1 MSDAGDAGD
10 AARPFTGQPFS
21 GQPFSG
27 QVALVTG
34 AAQRTGAAI
43 ASHLAARG
51 AAVAIHYRSSAT
63 QALALAERLGG
74 EAAGCY
80 AEGADLTEPG
90 DASALVER
98 IIERSGRIDLL
109 VNNVGTFRV
118 KPVDRVEPEEWDHAI
133 RTTVTAAFL
142 VCRAVLPHMRRQ
154 GFGRIVNIADSAAD
168 KLSPQPTLAPYMVG
182 KTGILILTRSLA
194 AVTADCDITVNA
206 VSPGIMENSVTK
218 PPGGPSVI
226 PKGRY
231 GTSDDLNGAVEFFL
245 RRENSY
251 ITGENL
257 KVSGGWH
264 S

>member
-1 MSDAGDAGD
+1 MNASAD
-10 AARPFTGQPFS
+10 RPIS

-34 AAQRTGAAI
+34 AAQRSGAAI
-43 ASHLAARG
+43 ASHLAALG
-51 AAVAIHYRSSAT
+51 AAVAIHYRSSAY
-63 QALALAERLGG
+63 QAIALAERLGG

-80 AEGADLTEPG
+80 AEPADLTKPD
-90 DASALVER
+90 DAAKLVER
-98 IIERSGRIDLL
+98 IISRSGHIDLL
-109 VNNVGTFRV
+109 VNNVGTFHV
-118 KPVDRVEPEEWDHAI
+118 QPIEQIEPAEWDRAI
-133 RTTVTAAFL
+133 RTTVTAAFI

-154 GFGRIVNIADSAAD
+154 AFGRIVNIADSAAD

-182 KTGILILTRSLA
+182 KTGILVLTKSLA

-206 VSPGIMENSVTK
+206 VSPGIMDNSVTK
-218 PPGGPSVI
+218 PPGGPRAI

-231 GTSDDLNGAVEFFL
+231 GTYADLNGAIEFFL
-245 RRENSY
+245 RRESSY

-257 KVSGGWH
+257 KVAGGWH

>member
-1 MSDAGDAGD
+1 MTAGGPP
-10 AARPFTGQPFS
+10 AADRPFAGR
-21 GQPFSG
+21 
-27 QVALVTG
+27 VALVTG
-34 AAQRTGAAI
+34 AARRTGAAI
-43 ASHLAARG
+43 AAHLAARG
-51 AAVAIHYRSSAT
+51 AAVIVHYHTSAT
-63 QALALAERLGG
+63 AARELVERLGG
-74 EAAGCY
+74 DGADCY
-80 AEGADLTEPG
+80 AEAADLTDPASV
-90 DASALVER
+90 DAMVGR
-98 IIERSGRIDLL
+98 IVERSGRVDLV
-109 VNNVGTFRV
+109 VNNVGSFQV
-118 KPVDRVEPEEWDHAI
+118 KPVEQVDAAEWDRAI

-142 VCRAVLPHMRRQ
+142 VCRGVLPHMRRN

-194 AVTADCDITVNA
+194 AATAGCDITVNA

-218 PPGGPSVI
+218 PPGGRAAI

-231 GTSDDLNGAVEFFL
+231 GTYADLNAAIEFFL
-245 RRENSY
+245 LPETSY

>member
-1 MSDAGDAGD
+1 MTAGEEPPVAD
-10 AARPFTGQPFS
+10 RPFA
-21 GQPFSG
+21 G

-34 AAQRTGAAI
+34 AARRTGAAI
-43 ASHLAARG
+43 ATYLAARG
-51 AAVAIHYRSSAT
+51 AAVAVHYHTSGAAARE
-63 QALALAERLGG
+63 LVEHLGG
-74 EAAGCY
+74 DAAGCH
-80 AEGADLTEPG
+80 AEAADLTDP
-90 DASALVER
+90 ASVAAMVER
-98 IIERSGRIDLL
+98 ITGRSGRVDLL
-109 VNNVGTFRV
+109 VNNVGTFLV
-118 KPVDRVEPEEWDHAI
+118 KPIERVAPAEWDRAI

-142 VCRAVLPHMRRQ
+142 VCRAVLPHMRRR
-154 GFGRIVNIADSAAD
+154 GYGRIVNIADSAAD

-194 AVTADCDITVNA
+194 AATADCDITVNA

-218 PPGGPSVI
+218 PPGGSGAI

-231 GTSDDLNGAVEFFL
+231 GSYADLNGAIEFFL
-245 RRENSY
+245 RRETSY

>member
-1 MSDAGDAGD
+1 MTAGEEPRIAD
-10 AARPFTGQPFS
+10 RPFA
-21 GQPFSG
+21 G

-34 AAQRTGAAI
+34 AARRTGAAI
-43 ASHLAARG
+43 ATHLAARG
-51 AAVAIHYRSSAT
+51 AAVAVHYHTSGAAARE
-63 QALALAERLGG
+63 LVGRLGG
-74 EAAGCY
+74 ETAGCH
-80 AEGADLTEPG
+80 AEAADLTDP
-90 DASALVER
+90 ASVAAMVER
-98 IIERSGRIDLL
+98 ITGRSGRVDLL
-109 VNNVGTFRV
+109 VNNVGTFLV
-118 KPVDRVEPEEWDHAI
+118 KPIERVEPAEWDRAI

-142 VCRAVLPHMRRQ
+142 VCRAVLPHMRRH
-154 GFGRIVNIADSAAD
+154 GYGRIVNIADSAAD

-194 AVTADCDITVNA
+194 AATADCDITVNA

-218 PPGGPSVI
+218 PPGGSGAI

-231 GTSDDLNGAVEFFL
+231 GSYADLNGAIEFFL
-245 RRENSY
+245 RRETSY